1 MPGRRSRWTATEL
14 NYLMQLCDEGIEIDS
29 TIFQENSH
37 RNLRISQGPDLGVV
51 FDLDPYNTGYAISV
65 HLVASS
71 RLYLAECFIESDW
84 HPEIE
89 LEEFDDCRPKFG
101 PVVYRPQDVLN
112 SKVQE
117 RAALSRG
124 RSLLKQ
130 GHADQA
136 LGYLETAL
144 ALYTQTNNPRGIAAA
159 QDGLGDLYLIQ
170 GQYKVALD
178 HYQKAYES
186 FVVARGKDQTDA
198 GAANSVASRAGST
211 ASAAT

>member
-1 MPGRRSRWTATEL
+1 
-14 NYLMQLCDEGIEIDS
+14 MQLCDEGIEIDS

-124 RSLLKQ
+124 RVVE
-130 GHADQA
+130 
-136 LGYLETAL
+136 GYLL
-144 ALYTQTNNPRGIAAA
+144 ARGQGPIPSSTRNGTYGVRVTILDTLGASARAELRITLNRPAAATESSNRSPRGASIKVPRT
-159 QDGLGDLYLIQ
+159 QISRGNPGRVSNLY
-170 GQYKVALD
+170 
-178 HYQKAYES
+178 S
-186 FVVARGKDQTDA
+186 
-198 GAANSVASRAGST
+198 
-211 ASAAT
+211 